1 MNEGESM
8 KAHSEDS
15 TSRGTSR
22 LARLAT
28 TALFVAGSTVPMLM
42 AALPVSAQS
51 TTVSF
56 STAELAPADAFAYS
70 VMTLDN
76 KSEQWLLS
84 EELLRRAGFGEAID
98 QAINEELTDEN
109 GKPLP
114 LDAFMGG
121 EIGIVI
127 DDSAVDTAVEES
139 LSSDELG
146 MMTGEFG
153 SDTDDG
159 PTNELQG
166 VAAILDARAP
176 DTAWAGISQS
186 AIDDDAQ
193 ETDYN
198 GTTIIFSEPSDD
210 DDTGMAAARVG
221 DHILLASTPEDLH
234 PLIDTANGENDNITT
249 VPQFATAL
257 DALPTE
263 FMSFTLVNNGVVSD
277 VDLGPF
283 ESSFS
288 GLVNDS
294 FTGITLSADQ
304 PGFRFETVTIQGED
318 ALPPIAAAY
327 DSSLE
332 AIAPADALIF
342 YSAPDLGATGVL
354 DALGAALLGIAF
366 GMSDPTLTGGTPEA
380 PADPEAAI
388 AKQYEDAA
396 GLLGVNLQTDLFQQ
410 FAGEYGIWLTADA
423 AMESGS
429 GVFASQLADPATVEN
444 TLMQLSFLIQGAMGG
459 ESALATRAV
468 GEGSV
473 YTMDLGDGMAFEFGV
488 VGDMFVM
495 GTSDAID
502 RFGGVDTGSL
512 ASDTLYQDVMATLP
526 ASHNSIFFIDLEQAI
541 PLAETASESTDEFGF
556 DRGLGIE
563 DASEACA
570 DYESAEAAQAA
581 YDAGEPNTFDLDQD
595 FDGEVCEDY
604 FAETASVEEIESED
618 ADGSDFEDTLANAD
632 YSAIKAFAVVG
643 HEEDGLQRS
652 SGILYIAE

>member
-1 MNEGESM
+1 M
-8 KAHSEDS
+8 KAHSQDS
-15 TSRGTSR
+15 TSRGASR
-22 LARLAT
+22 LTRLAT
-28 TALFVAGSTVPMLM
+28 AALFVAGSSVPLLT
-42 AALPVSAQS
+42 AAIPVSAQS
-51 TTVSF
+51 TSVSF

-76 KSEQWLLS
+76 QSDQWLLS

-98 QAINEELTDEN
+98 QALSEEMTDEN
-109 GKPLP
+109 GNPLP

-121 EIGIVI
+121 EIGIVV
-127 DDSAVDTAVEES
+127 DDSTLDTAVSES
-139 LSSDELG
+139 LDSPELG
-146 MMTGEFG
+146 MMTGVTDGE
-153 SDTDDG
+153 SDDA

-166 VAAILDARAP
+166 IAAILDARAP

-186 AIDDDAQ
+186 ASEDNAQ

-198 GTTIIFSEPSDD
+198 GTTIIFSEPSDEED
-210 DDTGMAAARVG
+210 SGMAAARIG

-234 PLIDTANGENDNITT
+234 PLIDTANGENENITS

-263 FMSFTLVNNGVVSD
+263 FMSFTLVNNGVASD

-288 GLVNDS
+288 SLVNDS
-294 FTGITLSADQ
+294 FTGVTLSADQ
-304 PGFRFETVTIQGED
+304 PGFRFETVTVPGED
-318 ALPPIAAAY
+318 ALPAIPAAY

-332 AIAPADALIF
+332 AIAPEDALVF
-342 YSAPDLGATGVL
+342 LSAPDLGASGVL
-354 DALGAALLGIAF
+354 DALGAALLSVAF
-366 GMSDPTLTGGTPEA
+366 GMGNPALAEATPEA
-380 PADPEAAI
+380 ASDPEAAI
-388 AKQYEDAA
+388 AQQYEDAA

-410 FAGEYGIWLTADA
+410 FAGEYGAWMTADA

-429 GVFASQLADPATVEN
+429 GVFASEVSDPDTVNN

-468 GEGSV
+468 GDGSV

-488 VGDMFVM
+488 VGGMFVM

-502 RFGGVDTGSL
+502 RFGGADSGTLSG
-512 ASDTLYQDVMATLP
+512 DTLYQDVMATLP
-526 ASHNSIFFIDLEQAI
+526 EARNSIFFVDLEQAI
-541 PLAETASESTDEFGF
+541 PLAETASESSEDFGF
-556 DRGLGIE
+556 DTGMGIE

-570 DYESAEAAQAA
+570 DYESADAAQDA

-604 FAETASVEEIESED
+604 FAETGTVAEIESED
-618 ADGSDFEDTLANAD
+618 ATSGDDIEDTLANAD

-643 HEEDGLQRS
+643 HEEDGLQHS

>member
-1 MNEGESM
+1 M
-8 KAHSEDS
+8 KAQSQVS

-22 LARLAT
+22 LTRLAT
-28 TALFVAGSTVPMLM
+28 SALFVAGSCVPLLT
-42 AALPVSAQS
+42 AAMPVAAQS
-51 TTVSF
+51 ATVSF

-76 KSEQWLLS
+76 KSDQWLLS

-98 QAINEELTDEN
+98 QAVSEELTDEN
-109 GKPLP
+109 GNPLP

-121 EIGIVI
+121 EIGVVV
-127 DDSAVDTAVEES
+127 DDSALDTAVEQS
-139 LSSDELG
+139 LNSDELG
-146 MMTGEFG
+146 MMTGDMG
-153 SDTDDG
+153 SSEDDSAA
-159 PTNELQG
+159 NDLQG
-166 VAAILDARAP
+166 IAAILDARAP
-176 DTAWAGISQS
+176 DTAWTGISQS
-186 AIDDDAQ
+186 AMEDNS
-193 ETDYN
+193 ESTDYN
-198 GTTIIFSEPSDD
+198 GTEIIFSPPSGE

-234 PLIDTANGENDNITT
+234 PLIDTANGNNDNITS
-249 VPQFATAL
+249 VPQFATAI

-263 FMSFTLVNNGVVSD
+263 FMSFTIVNNGVASD

-288 GLVNDS
+288 SLVNDS
-294 FTGITLSADQ
+294 FTAVTLAADQ
-304 PGFRFETVTIQGED
+304 PGFRFESVTIPGED
-318 ALPPIAAAY
+318 ALPPIPAAY

-332 AIAPADALIF
+332 AIAPEDALVF
-342 YSAPDLGATGVL
+342 FSGPDLGESGIL

-366 GMSDPTLTGGTPEA
+366 GAGDPMAGMTEGTPEA

-396 GLLGVNLQTDLFQQ
+396 GILGVNLQTDLFQQ
-410 FAGEYGIWLTADA
+410 FAGEYGAWLTADA

-429 GVFASQLADPATVEN
+429 GVFASQVSDPDTVSN

-473 YTMDLGDGMAFEFGV
+473 YSMDLGDGMALEFGV
-488 VGDMFVM
+488 VGDMFVL
-495 GTSDAID
+495 GTGDAVE
-502 RFGGVDTGSL
+502 RFAGPDTASL
-512 ASDTLYQDVMATLP
+512 SGDTLYQDVMSTLP
-526 ASHNSIFFIDLEQAI
+526 EDTNSIFFIDLEQAI
-541 PLAETASESTDEFGF
+541 PLAETASESSDALGF
-556 DRGLGIE
+556 DTGVGFE
-563 DASEACA
+563 DASDACA
-570 DYESAEAAQAA
+570 DYATQEDAQTA

-604 FAETASVEEIESED
+604 FAPAAAAA
-618 ADGSDFEDTLANAD
+618 ADDSGDTGSDIEETLTNAD
-632 YSAIKAFAVVG
+632 YSAVKAFAVVG
-643 HEEDGLQRS
+643 HEEDGMQHA

>member
-1 MNEGESM
+1 M
-8 KAHSEDS
+8 KAQSQIS

-22 LARLAT
+22 LTRLAT
-28 TALFVAGSTVPMLM
+28 SALFVAGSCVPLLT
-42 AALPVSAQS
+42 AAMPVAAQS
-51 TTVSF
+51 ATVSF

-76 KSEQWLLS
+76 RSDQWLLS

-98 QAINEELTDEN
+98 QAISEELTDEN

-121 EIGIVI
+121 EIGVVV
-127 DDSAVDTAVEES
+127 DDSALDTAVAES

-146 MMTGEFG
+146 MMTGDLDSSDED
-153 SDTDDG
+153 SDTND
-159 PTNELQG
+159 LQG
-166 VAAILDARAP
+166 IAAILDARAP
-176 DTAWAGISQS
+176 DTAWTGISQS
-186 AIDDDAQ
+186 AM
-193 ETDYN
+193 EENSETTDYN
-198 GTTIIFSEPSDD
+198 GTEIIFSEPSDEED
-210 DDTGMAAARVG
+210 SGMAAARVG

-234 PLIDTANGENDNITT
+234 PLIDTANGENDNITS

-263 FMSFTLVNNGVVSD
+263 FMSFTFVNNGVASD

-288 GLVNDS
+288 SLVNDS
-294 FTGITLSADQ
+294 FTGLTVSADQ
-304 PGFRFETVTIQGED
+304 PGFRFESVTVPGED
-318 ALPPIAAAY
+318 ALPPIPAAY

-332 AIAPADALIF
+332 AIAPEDALVF
-342 YSAPDLGATGVL
+342 LSAPDLGASGVL
-354 DALGAALLGIAF
+354 DALGAALLGVAF
-366 GMSDPTLTGGTPEA
+366 GMGNPALAEGTPEA
-380 PADPEAAI
+380 TADPDAAI
-388 AKQYEDAA
+388 AQQYKDAE
-396 GLLGVNLQTDLFQQ
+396 GILGVNLQTDLFQQ
-410 FAGEYGIWLTADA
+410 FAGEYGAWLTADA

-429 GVFASQLADPATVEN
+429 GVFASQVSDPDTVSN

-459 ESALATRAV
+459 ESALATRPV

-473 YTMDLGDGMAFEFGV
+473 YSMDLGDGMAFEFGV

-495 GTSDAID
+495 GTGDAVE
-502 RFGGVDTGSL
+502 RFAGTDTASL
-512 ASDTLYQDVMATLP
+512 SGDTLYQDVMDTLP
-526 ASHNSIFFIDLEQAI
+526 EDTNSIFFIDLEQAI
-541 PLAETASESTDEFGF
+541 PLAETASESSDEFGF
-556 DRGLGIE
+556 DTGMGIE

-570 DYESAEAAQAA
+570 DYESAEAAQEA

-604 FAETASVEEIESED
+604 FAETGTVAEIEEED
-618 ADGSDFEDTLANAD
+618 GMASGDFEDTLTNAD
-632 YSAIKAFAVVG
+632 YSAVKAFAVVG
-643 HEEDGLQRS
+643 HEEDGLQHS